1 MIRQPPRWTVPDTLC
16 PYATHFRSEVA
27 RLGGVVVARDGGG
40 GAGEEAFDRAG
51 DAAVGLE
58 RAGARAVV
66 MDVLASREIR
76 HEAAH
81 RAHVIGL
88 FRGLLMAVADLRF
101 AVEGEAVLA
110 AGGEQ
115 PHRLPGQQGG
125 RGLGRASWWGKG
137 G

>member
-51 DAAVGLE
+51 DVAVGLE

-66 MDVLASREIR
+66 MDVTASREIR
-76 HEAAH
+76 HEATH
-81 RAHVIGL
+81 LAHVIGL
-88 FRGLLMAVADLRF
+88 FPCLLMAVAATRLDCGVDGKSDRSGKR
-101 AVEGEAVLA
+101 VSVMVTNVGAVLF
-110 AGGEQ
+110 Q
-115 PHRLPGQQGG
+115 NI
-125 RGLGRASWWGKG
+125 
-137 G
+137 

>member
-27 RLGGVVVARDGGG
+27 RRGGVVVARDGGG

-66 MDVLASREIR
+66 MDGLASRELR
-76 HEAAH
+76 HDADH
-81 RAHVIGL
+81 RAPVIGL
-88 FRGLLMAVADLRF
+88 FRGLLMAVTDLRF
-101 AVEGEAVLA
+101 DVDCAAVIAV
-110 AGGEQ
+110 GGENT
-115 PHRLPGQQGG
+115 PSTAH
-125 RGLGRASWWGKG
+125 SE
-137 G
+137 